1 MKSLLRSLLV
11 LAAGVGLVAPAPARA
26 QAQTQSF
33 PNSGLDTWALR
44 GGIEA
49 PTNWQTTDDVAQAL
63 LGARFP
69 TNTVVKTAVVHGGAF
84 AAQLQTQNL
93 LGQGQ
98 IPGLIFL
105 GNSVRGGA
113 NLAGGLPFTA
123 RPATVQFYYQLSG
136 AQALADSAAMAVQ
149 LTRRV
154 NGVAQVVAQ
163 GTHLF
168 TALAGSYVLVTVP
181 LRYRSG
187 VVPDSLSLAFSSGSA
202 KRITVGT
209 VLRIDDITL
218 LGTVTATR
226 DAALTA
232 ALTAAPNPSPDG
244 RYALAGLEP
253 ALLAAP
259 LTVLDA
265 TGRVVRREPAASPAA
280 AVRLLDL
287 SELPTGIYTVQ
298 LFTPAGLI
306 TRKLRR

>member
-1 MKSLLRSLLV
+1 MKPPFRALLV
-11 LAAGVGLVAPAPARA
+11 LAAGFGPLAPTRA
-26 QAQTQSF
+26 WAQTQTF
-33 PNSGLDTWALR
+33 PNSGLDAWAPR

-63 LGARFP
+63 LGARIP

-105 GNSVRGGA
+105 GNSVHGGA

-123 RPATVQFYYQLSG
+123 RPASVQFYYQLSG

-163 GTHLF
+163 GGHLF

-187 VVPDSLSLAFSSGSA
+187 VVPDSLSLAFSSGNA

-226 DAALTA
+226 DAVLNA
-232 ALTAAPNPSPDG
+232 ALTVAPNPSPDG
-244 RYALAGLEP
+244 RYQLITSEPGL
-253 ALLAAP
+253 LNAP
-259 LTVLDA
+259 LAVLDA

-280 AVRLLDL
+280 TTARPLDL
-287 SELPTGIYTVQ
+287 SELPAGIYTVQ
-298 LFTPAGLI
+298 LFTHAGLV
-306 TRKLRR
+306 TRKLSR